1 MMAIKAGDHDK
12 GIFLSGPVACIEV
25 EDSPLEV
32 ATPTPKVSTG
42 PETPDMSGE
51 KTRNPLAPCRS
62 FSEIRRRLKCWQYM
76 KKAAGRSEC
85 EVPEEGSADEME
97 DMWPEI
103 PEGGGMFIGGRY
115 LSKNPRVMD
124 PYIFEEEDFSMLNG
138 FHEEEDVEDEE
149 MTSSENE
156 MVCPETKDG
165 RWAELNA
172 LALVPYDPKA
182 NAPAFPHCPPFIL
195 RNSDQRR
202 LRGKQPPKGG
212 KKVKKDKKDKTE
224 KSVQL
229 VPKEEQK
236 AIMETLAYKKKCSY
250 KCLWMQSESV

>member
-1 MMAIKAGDHDK
+1 MAIKAGDHDK
-12 GIFLSGPVACIEV
+12 GTSLSGPVDCIEV
-25 EDSPLEV
+25 EDSPSDV
-32 ATPTPKVSTG
+32 ATPPPKVSTR

-51 KTRNPLAPCRS
+51 KARNPVAPCRS

-115 LSKNPRVMD
+115 LSKNPCVMD

-138 FHEEEDVEDEE
+138 FHEKEDIEDEE
-149 MTSSENE
+149 MPSSENE
-156 MVCPETKDG
+156 RVGPETKDG
-165 RWAELNA
+165 LRAELNA

-182 NAPAFPHCPPFIL
+182 NAPVPPFIL

-212 KKVKKDKKDKTE
+212 KKVKKGKKDKTE

-236 AIMETLAYKKKCSY
+236 AIMETLAYKKKCEV
-250 KCLWMQSESV
+250 W